1 MTVAAQISLC
11 SVLALP
17 ILHNMALSAMDTD
30 LLALHTGF
38 DQKGMDILL
47 MNRNVI
53 RKGSI
58 EDDSVEKG

>member
-1 MTVAAQISLC
+1 
-11 SVLALP
+11 
-17 ILHNMALSAMDTD
+17 MALSAIDTD